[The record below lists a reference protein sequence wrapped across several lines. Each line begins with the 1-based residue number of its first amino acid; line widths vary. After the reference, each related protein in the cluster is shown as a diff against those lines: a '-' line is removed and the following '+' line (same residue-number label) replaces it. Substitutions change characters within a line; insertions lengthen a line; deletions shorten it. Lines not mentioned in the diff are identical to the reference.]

1 VPDPQTHYQLSFTT
15 RQAVAL
21 FVGLLVA
28 LGLAY
33 FLGLM
38 TGVAGRA
45 PKVAVEPAPSPAPS
59 PAEAIA
65 AAEQPTPIRPP
76 RRTTSVP
83 PFPKPVLGTDPTAA
97 PSLQFFEDRAETP
110 AGPAQRT
117 PAPRATPPHPAPPA
131 ATASTAS
138 TGDFWV
144 QVLSLSSEPEA
155 RVRRDK
161 LIHRG
166 YRARVELAQA
176 PKGGKVYRVRVG
188 PYSRREEAERAS
200 ERLSKEEKV
209 RTWIAPS
216 GK

>member
-15 RQAVAL
+15 RQAVGL
-21 FVGLLVA
+21 FVGLLVV

-38 TGVAGRA
+38 TGVSGRA
-45 PKVAVEPAPSPAPS
+45 PKVAAEPAPSPAPS
-59 PAEAIA
+59 PVEAIA
-65 AAEQPTPIRPP
+65 VAEQPTPIRPP
-76 RRTTSVP
+76 RKTTSVP
-83 PFPKPVLGTDPTAA
+83 PFPKPVLGTDPTAS

-110 AGPAQRT
+110 AAPAQRT
-117 PAPRATPPHPAPPA
+117 SAPRATQPRPAPPA
-131 ATASTAS
+131 ATGSA
-138 TGDFWV
+138 GDFWV

-155 RVRRDK
+155 RARRDK

-176 PKGGKVYRVRVG
+176 PKGSVYRVRVG

-209 RTWIAPS
+209 KTWIAPS